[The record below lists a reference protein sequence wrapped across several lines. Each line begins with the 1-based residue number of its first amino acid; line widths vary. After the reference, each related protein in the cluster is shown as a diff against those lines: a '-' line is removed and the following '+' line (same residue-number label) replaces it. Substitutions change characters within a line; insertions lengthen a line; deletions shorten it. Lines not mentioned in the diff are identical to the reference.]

1 MRTSVTEFTT
11 WVRFKYLDSIIMF
24 GRGRGRNTK
33 MGAGEQ
39 KYGSRG
45 AKIWGQG
52 SRNMGAG
59 EQKYEGRGAEI

>member
-1 MRTSVTEFTT
+1 MRTSVTGFTI

-39 KYGSRG
+39 KY
-45 AKIWGQG
+45 K
-52 SRNMGAG
+52 
-59 EQKYEGRGAEI
+59 GREAEK